1 MNYRNKSIFDWYDYK
16 PNDISSTTSLEIMN
30 YLKNNTNEDIKNV
43 IIRDIDS
50 QIGIIVQINNNIHV
64 NNIFNLVNRLN
75 YDLKFFAIQTKFNNT
90 FVKNKNMFILK
101 NDFISFEVNYLDRKI
116 IKLLPDSFYQVNIGV
131 LDQYYDNFI
140 RWIEDSKCRNMINLG
155 DDGGNICNILSSL
168 FDSMASYFHCT
179 SSYRCAEEMIK
190 VNGITNLQLTFNLD
204 DIKLEDAILFINP
217 GRKGLKQNEINFI
230 LKSNIKYVIYMAC
243 NDDAFQK
250 NIKQINY
257 KILECVKILSM
268 PVINKFQ
275 FLYFCVNK

>member
-43 IIRDIDS
+43 IIRDIDT
-50 QIGIIVQINNNIHV
+50 QIGIIVQINNNKHV

-90 FVKNKNMFILK
+90 FIKNENMFILK
-101 NDFISFEVNYLDRKI
+101 NDFISFEVNYLDKKV

-155 DDGGNICNILSSL
+155 DDGGNVCIILSSL
-168 FDSMASYFHCT
+168 FDNMVSYFHCS

-190 VNGITNLQLTFNLD
+190 VNDIKNLQLTFNLD
-204 DIKLEDAILFINP
+204 DINLEDAILFINP

>member
-16 PNDISSTTSLEIMN
+16 PNDISSTTSLVLMN
-30 YLKNNTNEDIKNV
+30 YLKDNINEDIKNV
-43 IIRDIDS
+43 IIRNIDS
-50 QIGIIVQINNNIHV
+50 QIGIIIQINNKNHV

-155 DDGGNICNILSSL
+155 DDGGNVCTILSSL
-168 FDSMASYFHCT
+168 FDNMVSYFHCS

-190 VNGITNLQLTFNLD
+190 VNDITNLQLTFNLD
-204 DIKLEDAILFINP
+204 DINLEDAILFINP

>member
-50 QIGIIVQINNNIHV
+50 QIGIIVQINNNNHV

-155 DDGGNICNILSSL
+155 DDGGNICTILSSL
-168 FDSMASYFHCT
+168 FDSMASYFHCS

-190 VNGITNLQLTFNLD
+190 VNDIKNLQLTFNLD
-204 DIKLEDAILFINP
+204 DINLEDAILFINP

-268 PVINKFQ
+268 PIINKFQ